1 MVAARVNSCACP
13 DVGRS
18 TCRRARGRGA
28 RDHGRVSDAAFERHR
43 RDLRASHADRERAV
57 DFIRNQA
64 AEGRLTTEEL
74 ADRVGAALTAVTLGE
89 LDDLVADLPPEA
101 PPAPEW
107 DMSPRA
113 GYRQQGAPGALR
125 ALRFAALGLL
135 VASIGAPGHVGSV
148 LFLVWLTMMVLV
160 QLTRRSAR
168 RRRAV
173 ESPYVAP
180 PRPIRTSLYPPLA
193 EWHPP
198 GPEDVVWRSGP
209 GVPDGG
215 EGSAD

>member
-1 MVAARVNSCACP
+1 VN
-13 DVGRS
+13 
-18 TCRRARGRGA
+18 
-28 RDHGRVSDAAFERHR
+28 DAAFERHR

-64 AEGRLTTEEL
+64 AEGRLTTDEL

-101 PPAPEW
+101 PPATEW
-107 DMSPRA
+107 DAAPRA
-113 GYRQQGAPGALR
+113 GYRQSQAPGALR
-125 ALRFAALGLL
+125 AMRFAALGLL

-148 LFLVWLTMMVLV
+148 LFLVWLMMMVLV
-160 QLTRRSAR
+160 RLTRRSSR

-173 ESPYVAP
+173 ESPYLASP
-180 PRPIRTSLYPPLA
+180 QPLETSPYPPLA

-198 GPEDVVWRSGP
+198 SPEDVVWRSGP
-209 GVPDGG
+209 GAHGD
-215 EGSAD
+215 ERSAD